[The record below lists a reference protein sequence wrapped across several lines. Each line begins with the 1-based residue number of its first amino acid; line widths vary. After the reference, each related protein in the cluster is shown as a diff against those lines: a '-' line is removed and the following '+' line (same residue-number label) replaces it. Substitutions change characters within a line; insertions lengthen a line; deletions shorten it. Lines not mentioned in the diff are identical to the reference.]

1 MKDIESS
8 PPVSSKRPSN
18 PPQLKKA
25 ETRME
30 RLLVAAGAAKRTYK
44 RARAEF
50 KQAKKAAK
58 QARKEFEA
66 LSLSSEKAARKPGAK
81 KSKTATASKPV
92 ATAKARSQAKPPS
105 S

>member
-8 PPVSSKRPSN
+8 PPASSKRPSIR
-18 PPQLKKA
+18 PQLKKA
-25 ETRME
+25 EIKME

-50 KQAKKAAK
+50 RQAKKAAK

-81 KSKTATASKPV
+81 KSEKAAASKPA
-92 ATAKARSQAKPPS
+92 ATAKPRSPAKPAS